1 MIDLNAMRPFDIWKK
16 VLGARFALRMTEA
29 EKEIWVAHEKCYNR
43 LVNSSFEIS
52 RLNGENLRLKH
63 ENEFMLR
70 LVNREDDHN
79 EA

>member
-1 MIDLNAMRPFDIWKK
+1 MIDINAMRPFAIWKK
-16 VLGARFALRMTEA
+16 VLKSRFPRQMTEV

-43 LVNSSFEIS
+43 LVNSGFEIS

-70 LVNREDDHN
+70 QIN
-79 EA
+79 ERDQ